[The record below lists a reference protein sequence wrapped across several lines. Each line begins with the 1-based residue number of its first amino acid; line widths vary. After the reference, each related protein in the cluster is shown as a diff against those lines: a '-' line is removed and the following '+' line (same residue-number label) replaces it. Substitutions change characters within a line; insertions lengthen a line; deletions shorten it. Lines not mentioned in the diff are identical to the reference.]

1 MFRTL
6 NKKLTFWISGSNAE
20 PILFFVHLVTSNF
33 LEKENWKEDLEEYS
47 DFIMCVTT
55 ILNLLLPTDFHSG
68 CLANA
73 VTLLE
78 KVQSEDSLREGFEKL
93 MAAVAGAEGV
103 QTQMLST
110 LSECH
115 APEVELC
122 FLAIAKQDR
131 ALLTQLLA
139 ELKCINRTD
148 RLCEIA
154 NSILSR

>member
-1 MFRTL
+1 
-6 NKKLTFWISGSNAE
+6 
-20 PILFFVHLVTSNF
+20 
-33 LEKENWKEDLEEYS
+33 LEKENWKEDLDEHT
-47 DFIMCVTT
+47 DFIMCTT
-55 ILNLLLPTDFHSG
+55 TVLNLLLPTDFHSG

-78 KVQSEDSLREGFEKL
+78 KVQDVEHLHEGLEKL
-93 MAAVAGAEGV
+93 MAAVAAAEGV
-103 QTQMLST
+103 QTKMLST

-139 ELKCINRTD
+139 ELKCINRTSTG

-154 NSILSR
+154 NNILNR